1 MNIVMEK
8 YHGLGNDY
16 LVLDP
21 NKNSINLN
29 TESIKLICHRNF
41 GVGSDG
47 ILYGPIIE
55 KDKIKLNIYNPDGSE
70 AEKSGNGVRIFSR
83 YLLEAAYIK
92 EKSFL
97 LNTLGGDVIVDYLDN
112 KGSMIKVAMGKVT
125 FESNEIPTSGNARE
139 VINEPMLF
147 NGEIYT
153 ATCLSIGNPHCV
165 IPMKEVSEKIAKE
178 LGPYVESS
186 PYFPNRINMQ
196 LLKVIDRNNIQIEI
210 YERGAGYT
218 LASGSSSC
226 ASASAAYK
234 LGLVDNNITV
244 HMPGGKL
251 GIEITADGMVFM
263 TGSVNKV
270 GTITLS
276 EEFINEL

>member
-1 MNIVMEK
+1 MNIIMEK

-16 LVLDP
+16 IVLDP
-21 NKNSINLN
+21 NKNSITLN
-29 TESIKLICHRNF
+29 KETIKLICHRNF

-55 KDKIKLNIYNPDGSE
+55 KEKIKLKIYNPDGSE

-83 YLLEAAYIK
+83 YLLEDGYIK
-92 EKSFL
+92 EKSFV
-97 LNTLGGDVIVDYLDN
+97 LNTLGGDVTVAYLDN
-112 KGSMIKVAMGKVT
+112 KGYMIKVDMGKTT
-125 FESNEIPTSGNARE
+125 FTSNEIPVAGNIRQ

-147 NGEIYT
+147 NGKIYN

-196 LLKVIDRNNIQIEI
+196 ILKILDRNNIQIEI

-226 ASASAAYK
+226 AAASAAYK

-251 GIEITADGMVFM
+251 QIEIAPDGMVFM

-276 EEFINEL
+276 KEFINEL